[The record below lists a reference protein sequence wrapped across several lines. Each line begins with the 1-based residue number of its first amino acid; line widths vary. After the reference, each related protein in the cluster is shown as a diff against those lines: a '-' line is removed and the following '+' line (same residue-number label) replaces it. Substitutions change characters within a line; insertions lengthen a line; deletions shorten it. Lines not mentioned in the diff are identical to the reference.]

1 MANYHV
7 TQKKGQNNWNVQ
19 KERGKKASA
28 VVETQKQAEQLA
40 KQFSSNNGG
49 GEVRIH
55 RPNGGPIRDSDTVK
69 PGNDPSSV
77 KDTKN

>member
-7 TQKKGQNNWNVQ
+7 TQKKGQDGWNVQ
-19 KERGKKASA
+19 KEGGKIASA
-28 VVETQKQAEQLA
+28 VVNTQKEAEALA

-55 RPNGGPIRDSDTVK
+55 RPDGGPIRDSDTVK
-69 PGNDPSSV
+69 PGNDPSSI
-77 KDTKN
+77 KDTKH

>member
-7 TQKKGQNNWNVQ
+7 TQKKGQSDWNVK
-19 KERGKKASA
+19 KEGASKASA
-28 VVETQKQAEQLA
+28 TAGTQKEAEKLA

-55 RPNGGPIRDSDTVK
+55 KPNGGPIRDSDTVK
-69 PGNDPSSV
+69 PGNDPNPP
-77 KDTKN
+77 KDKKH